1 MSRKYYEMLARLFRE
16 CESLEELKRELC
28 RELYKD
34 NNRFD
39 TTRFLNACE
48 KCPFL

>member
-16 CESLEELKRELC
+16 CDSLEQFKMKLI
-28 RELYKD
+28 RELYAD

-39 TTRFLNACE
+39 ENRFLNACE
-48 KCPFL
+48 K